1 MNGGMGGG
9 VLGRRH
15 VLGFTLLEIMFAIV
29 IVAALA
35 AIAIPSYKNYIEK
48 LKVNKAIAEIA
59 EISLAIERFH
69 SVNLTYPTSLAQ
81 LGISIPLDPWG
92 NSYKYLAIAVSPP
105 PNTGQVRRDRSLTP
119 INTDYD
125 LYSMGKDGLT
135 ATQLNAPKA
144 QDDVVRASNGEFI
157 GLASDY

>member
-1 MNGGMGGG
+1 
-9 VLGRRH
+9 LGRRYI
-15 VLGFTLLEIMFAIV
+15 LGFTLLEIMFAIV

-48 LKVNKAIAEIA
+48 LKVNEAIAEIS

-69 SVNLTYPTSLAQ
+69 SVNLTYPASLAQ
-81 LGISIPLDPWG
+81 LGVAFPLDPWG
-92 NSYKYLAIAVSPP
+92 HPYKYLAIAVTPP
-105 PNTGQVRRDRSLTP
+105 PNTGHVRRDRSLTP

-135 ATQLNAPKA
+135 ATQLNSSKA
-144 QDDVVRASNGEFI
+144 RDDIVRASNGEFI